1 MGSSVLTRQRFHL
14 AGSRRTHQHQH
25 LAGGGRT
32 TRGYWGGPNAK
43 RKPIQ
48 ISQKKRGKRG
58 RKKKRK
64 KGEKKKKGQEEIEK
78 RKKESDL
85 LRLMFSY
92 LGNEIRVGNSIVGFR
107 ILRKIWER
115 WKNICQKP
123 AQVVIPQLVLVL

>member
-25 LAGGGRT
+25 LAGGWRT
-32 TRGYWGGPNAK
+32 TRGYSGGPNAK

-58 RKKKRK
+58 R
-64 KGEKKKKGQEEIEK
+64 KKKKGQEEIEK

>member
-25 LAGGGRT
+25 LAGGWRT

-43 RKPIQ
+43 RKPIR
-48 ISQKKRGKRG
+48 ISQKKE
-58 RKKKRK
+58 
-64 KGEKKKKGQEEIEK
+64 EKEEEK